1 MVEKGGAKM
10 RIGEKL
16 HCGNADCRAE
26 VDVSA
31 TTPANPRCNCGSG
44 LKRHYQKPT
53 VREVAISGNLLANF
67 LGAQPRP
74 EIPREASVHIRDT
87 KAEVKL

>member
-16 HCGNADCRAE
+16 RCANANCRAE
-26 VDVSA
+26 VAVSA
-31 TTPANPRCNCGSG
+31 TTPANPRCDCGSR

-53 VREVAISGNLLANF
+53 VREVVISGNLLANF

-74 EIPREASVHIRDT
+74 EIPGEASVHIRET